1 MTTCPAVL
9 TEVTGLV
16 VVRSPTSVQ
25 PQRDAGPMVCI
36 AVVLQPT

>member
-9 TEVTGLV
+9 KEVTGLV

-25 PQRDAGPMVCI
+25 PQRDAGPLVCI

>member
-9 TEVTGLV
+9 TKVTGLV

-25 PQRDAGPMVCI
+25 PQRDAGPLVCI

>member
-1 MTTCPAVL
+1 MTTCPVVL

-36 AVVLQPT
+36 AVVLQLT